1 VVRFTARR
9 TSAPTRVRPRCRV
22 VAAWAVTVRS
32 AAVVTV
38 VVPVA
43 TVASAV
49 VLEEEIVVEVI
60 AVETVAT
67 TKSHAATE
75 A

>member
-1 VVRFTARR
+1 VGQTLV
-9 TSAPTRVRPRCRV
+9 SGKSG
-22 VAAWAVTVRS
+22 VAQEVGNTLPLS
-32 AAVVTV
+32 E
-38 VVPVA
+38 VPVA